1 MAGTMMPLIPG
12 IMQITSLKRAQRMG
26 ELSGLEVPPKLIDKL
41 SRARSPD
48 EEYAIGMVHTVELAQ
63 AVIAAGA
70 GCLHIYTYNHA
81 DSTQELL
88 TAIGISANST
98 MKR

>member
-1 MAGTMMPLIPG
+1 
-12 IMQITSLKRAQRMG
+12 MG

-48 EEYAIGMVHTVELAQ
+48 EEYAIGMAHTVELAQ

-70 GCLHIYTYNHA
+70 GCLHIYTHNNA
-81 DSTQELL
+81 DITQELL
-88 TAIGISANST
+88 TAIGITANST
-98 MKR
+98 IKS

>member
-1 MAGTMMPLIPG
+1 MPLIPG
-12 IMQITSLKRAQRMG
+12 IMPITSLKRAQRMG

-48 EEYAIGMVHTVELAQ
+48 EEYAIGMAHTVELAQ

-70 GCLHIYTYNHA
+70 GCLHIYTHNNA
-81 DSTQELL
+81 DITQELL
-88 TAIGISANST
+88 TAIGITANST
-98 MKR
+98 IKS